1 MSWKAEVI
9 ADSTNTWSGNG
20 LRFAAETEAAQYVAD
35 LSYRWTSVRD
45 TRVVESEEPIN
56 ARWAD
61 GKTEHLNG

>member
-1 MSWKAEVI
+1 
-9 ADSTNTWSGNG
+9 
-20 LRFAAETEAAQYVAD
+20 
-35 LSYRWTSVRD
+35 VRD